1 MSARKRC
8 APPLRPFLPHDSYIV
23 HARQVKFMKAKI
35 GKKAK
40 IGTHVIGDEVPASEY
55 GTRTISRRR
64 ACRRRLTPRIPQ
76 DICRWWYRNKSF
88 KPNSKMSAKDKKE
101 AGKPWYGSD
110 VRCEKR
116 RSIGQFFTG
125 RGPCTLERR
134 LESACTRVMSC

>member
-1 MSARKRC
+1 M
-8 APPLRPFLPHDSYIV
+8 
-23 HARQVKFMKAKI
+23 MKLGKY
-35 GKKAK
+35 GYKYGLFGDKKAK
-40 IGTHVIGDEVPASEY
+40 IHAGEDAKHVIVEEVPASEIR
-55 GTRTISRRR
+55 TRTISRRR

-88 KPNSKMSAKDKKE
+88 KPNFKMSAKDTKE

-116 RSIGQFFTG
+116 RSIGQLFTG